1 MDVVYGDF
9 AGAKIDEKYFIPLKK
24 NTRLVGVFF
33 EVNFSFFT
41 YHFSLSLLAFHRIK
55 KLSIRFRCLQLTHK
69 ELNRTNLIHRL

>member
-9 AGAKIDEKYFIPLKK
+9 AGAKIDEKYFIPLIKK
-24 NTRLVGVFF
+24 HPLSGCFF

-55 KLSIRFRCLQLTHK
+55 KLSIRFRCLQLTHE
-69 ELNRTNLIHRL
+69 ELNRTDLIHRL